1 MKKRRKI
8 DQVKD
13 LQNQNYDLRK
23 KISSG
28 EERRRA
34 AVNEIIDLN
43 RRLTNALSDRTSIL
57 MTHQATIIS
66 LAKKMGTEVA
76 PGVWEITFLAANPAD
91 LLCHTI
97 QAAQNERGEITVR
110 ISEDRDH
117 GETE

>member
-1 MKKRRKI
+1 MKKQRNI
-8 DQVKD
+8 DRMKE
-13 LQNQNYDLRK
+13 LQGDNYTLRQK
-23 KISSG
+23 MSAG
-28 EERRRA
+28 EKRRRA

-43 RRLTNALSDRTSIL
+43 RRLTNAIADRTAIL
-57 MTHQATIIS
+57 MNHQATIIS

-76 PGVWEITFLAANPAD
+76 PGVWELTFMAANPAD
-91 LLCHTI
+91 PLSYTI